1 MAVGSSKLPP
11 YFISAKP
18 SGKAMPEM
26 LHIGA
31 STNAQVE
38 RTARGARRMKGG
50 TMYLRR
56 RASDICFSVSE
67 REIKLQASNQ
77 SIKKSPFAEKNG
89 ICSRENRALWLLR
102 PSKSLV

>member
-1 MAVGSSKLPP
+1 
-11 YFISAKP
+11 
-18 SGKAMPEM
+18 
-26 LHIGA
+26 
-31 STNAQVE
+31 
-38 RTARGARRMKGG
+38 MKGG

-77 SIKKSPFAEKNG
+77 STKKSPFAEENG